1 MIEVPIKYAKSIPK
15 GWDQMSG
22 TQKVKRF
29 YSPEVRKLVRTLREA
44 QETHSQIVK
53 EVAGRFFARFD
64 GEYAKWLNAVKIVA
78 NLDCLM
84 SLAKASAALGDIS
97 CRPTFVD
104 STRSV
109 LDFEELRHPTMLSS
123 VTDFIPNDIQIGGDN
138 PNITLLTGANAAG
151 KSTVLR
157 MV

>member
-1 MIEVPIKYAKSIPK
+1 
-15 GWDQMSG
+15 MSG

-29 YSPEVRKLVRTLREA
+29 YSPEVRKLVRTLQEA
-44 QETHSQIVK
+44 QETHGQIVK
-53 EVAGRFFARFD
+53 EVAGHFFARFD
-64 GEYAKWLNAVKIVA
+64 GDYGKWLNVVKIVA
-78 NLDCLM
+78 NLDCLI
-84 SLAKASAALGDIS
+84 SLAKSSAALGDTS

-109 LDFEELRHPTMLSS
+109 LDFEELRHPTMISS

-138 PNITLLTGANAAG
+138 PSITLLTGANAAG

>member
-1 MIEVPIKYAKSIPK
+1 
-15 GWDQMSG
+15 MSG

-29 YSPEVRKLVRTLREA
+29 YSPEVRKLVRSLREA
-44 QETHSQIVK
+44 QETHGQIVK
-53 EVAGRFFARFD
+53 EVASRFFARFD
-64 GEYAKWLNAVKIVA
+64 CDYAKWLCAVKIVA
-78 NLDCLM
+78 NLDCLT
-84 SLAKASAALGDIS
+84 SLAKASAALGDTS
-97 CRPTFVD
+97 CRPNFVD